1 MKRYVLMEV
10 ERVRGDAALLEALR
24 AVARAINDLS
34 SRVQTGDATLENGA
48 ALVTVPGLQA
58 GTRIVAGHLVPAG
71 TPGPVYADPA
81 EYDVPRERA
90 VIRSTSGSDQ
100 SRVAW
105 IAGTEG

>member
-1 MKRYVLMEV
+1 MPTPRWVSSTTWPTPGLAM
-10 ERVRGDAALLEALR
+10 
-24 AVARAINDLS
+24 AV
-34 SRVQTGDATLENGA
+34 
-48 ALVTVPGLQA
+48 VTVPGLQA